1 LLCLRNFLPNDRD
14 YFFGRHVK
22 KLGGAGK
29 GGKMKNHTLIPLWNL
44 FVARSGSTQRLRD
57 SERFLRLP
65 RDNFF
70 TFTKIV
76 PLAAAAAKS
85 CQT

>member
-1 LLCLRNFLPNDRD
+1 
-14 YFFGRHVK
+14 
-22 KLGGAGK
+22 
-29 GGKMKNHTLIPLWNL
+29 MKNHTLIPLWNL